1 MMRGIVL
8 MALVAAS
15 YAQLMQRCSNYQTT
29 ADFDETYI
37 ETMKNLQGGYIVRMS
52 NGAKDPCQRLQFVD
66 GNDFKFTYVDVPSQT
81 VQNYTD
87 RYSAKVA
94 NLVAPAKFE
103 FVLPPR
109 VLGADSRS
117 NLVLHPLIARE
128 DMVAF
133 VSCFVQGMG
142 LYRTEQVLVFTPYQ
156 DENATSIEEM
166 KEILTLQGVPRINEL
181 ANISTECKTNAN
193 ATVPFNLIDFITS
206 PFGAASDQSQS
217 HGGSVAGQT
226 LAFLRGQYV
235 PASMY
240 ANREQS
246 NGIAAASAFDAFRRV
261 SAASP
266 TYYNAAA
273 EQPKEV
279 RYLGPISN
287 SAFYQPSAAVQ
298 SSGHFFN
305 PGHHAVGGQQNLHFN
320 GPVAA
325 AGPSHARRSAQPHF
339 YPVY

>member
-1 MMRGIVL
+1 
-8 MALVAAS
+8 
-15 YAQLMQRCSNYQTT
+15 
-29 ADFDETYI
+29 
-37 ETMKNLQGGYIVRMS
+37 MS

-156 DENATSIEEM
+156 DENATSIDEM

-206 PFGAASDQSQS
+206 PFGAASDRSQS

-246 NGIAAASAFDAFRRV
+246 NGIA
-261 SAASP
+261 
-266 TYYNAAA
+266 AAA